1 MTELTA
7 SDGNRAPRRVRT
19 LWTGVRA
26 MTLTSAI
33 LLSACNLGPHYQRP
47 NIPAPATWTPV
58 TPESTPSQA
67 RLPDAPTWPDAQ
79 WWHGFA
85 SPDLDRLMDQA
96 QQANDDLKAAMAR
109 VQQSDAQVRIAGAPL
124 LPSLQAGF
132 TPARQR
138 TILSNGTDQ
147 AISVTTFTA
156 QLSAAYEL
164 DFWGHN
170 AALRAAAVAQDFGS
184 RYDRETVQLSLMAS
198 VASTYFT
205 ALSLRDRVEV
215 ATNNLTHERDTLRGL
230 EFEQRVGT
238 ATALDVAQQQS
249 LVDTEDATLPA
260 LRAQL
265 SHTLAALAIL
275 VGTTPD
281 QLQLGQA
288 TLEQITAPP
297 VMTGLPAELLARR
310 PDVASAEAQ
319 LIAAN
324 ANVRAARAAF
334 FPTIQLTANGGV
346 QSAALSTLLLPG
358 SRIFD
363 VGAGITQPI
372 FEGGQLAGA
381 YAQNKGRYGELLADY
396 HKAVISAF
404 GNAQDSLTEVHEAAE
419 QQLRQDRATQT
430 ARRAYDFSQQQF
442 HAGTI
447 NILTVLTTETALLTA
462 QDTQAQVR
470 LAHLSA
476 LVDLYQALGGGWD
489 TQQEQT
495 TMRGE
500 P

>member
-1 MTELTA
+1 MTESTA
-7 SDGNRAPRRVRT
+7 SDGSRAPWRART
-19 LWTGVRA
+19 PWHSVRA
-26 MTLTSAI
+26 IALSSAL
-33 LLSACNLGPHYQRP
+33 LLSACNLGPHYVRP
-47 NIPAPATWTPV
+47 DIPAPGSWTPV
-58 TPESTPSQA
+58 TPESTPSQPA
-67 RLPDAPTWPDAQ
+67 PPDVSTWPDAQ
-79 WWHGFA
+79 WWHGFG
-85 SPDLDRLMDQA
+85 SPDLDRLIDQA
-96 QQANDDLKAAMAR
+96 QQANDDLTAAVAR
-109 VQQSDAQVRIAGAPL
+109 VQQSDAQVRIAGAAL
-124 LPSLQAGF
+124 LPSLEAGF
-132 TPARQR
+132 TPQRQR
-138 TILSNGTDQ
+138 TVLTNGSNQ
-147 AISVTTFTA
+147 AISINTFTA

-164 DFWGHN
+164 DFWGRN
-170 AALRAAAVAQDFGS
+170 AALRAAAVAQAFGS
-184 RYDRETVQLSLMAS
+184 RYDRETVRLSLMAS
-198 VASTYFT
+198 VATTYFT

-215 ATNNLTHERDTLRGL
+215 AANNLTNARETLRGL
-230 EFEQRVGT
+230 EFELRVGT
-238 ATALDVAQQQS
+238 ANALDVAQQQA

-281 QLQLGQA
+281 QLQLGQTA
-288 TLEQITAPP
+288 LEQVQAPP
-297 VMTGLPAELLARR
+297 VMTGLPAGLLARR

-334 FPTIQLTANGGV
+334 LPSIQLTANGGV
-346 QSAALSTLLLPG
+346 QSAALSSLLLPG

-363 VGAGITQPI
+363 VSAGLTQPI
-372 FEGGQLAGA
+372 FEGGQIAGA
-381 YAQNKGRYGELLADY
+381 YAQTKGRFRELLADY

-404 GNAQDSLTEVHEAAE
+404 GNTQDSLTEVHETAE
-419 QQLRQDRATQT
+419 QLLRQDRATQS

-470 LAHLSA
+470 LARLAA
-476 LVDLYQALGGGWD
+476 LVSLYQALGGGWD

-495 TMRGE
+495 R
-500 P
+500 

>member
-1 MTELTA
+1 MTAAIGLRAAGRLLPLLTA
-7 SDGNRAPRRVRT
+7 A
-19 LWTGVRA
+19 A
-26 MTLTSAI
+26 
-33 LLSACNLGPHYQRP
+33 LLSACNLGPHYVRP
-47 NIPAPATWTPV
+47 DIAAPAAWTPV
-58 TPESTPSQA
+58 TAESNAS
-67 RLPDAPTWPDAQ
+67 LSKSDEGSGWPDAQ
-79 WWHGFA
+79 WWHGFGSA
-85 SPDLDRLMDQA
+85 DLDRLMNQA
-96 QQANDDLKAAMAR
+96 QQANDDLKAAVAR
-109 VQQSDAQVRIAGAPL
+109 VEQSDAQVRIAGAAL

-138 TILSNGTDQ
+138 MILPNGTNQ

-156 QLSAAYEL
+156 QLTAAYEL
-164 DFWGHN
+164 DFWGRN

-184 RYDRETVQLSLMAS
+184 RYDRATVRLSLMAG
-198 VASTYFT
+198 VATTYFT
-205 ALSLRDRVEV
+205 ALSLQDRVEV
-215 ATNNLTHERDTLRGL
+215 ATTNLARERETLSGL
-230 EFEQRVGT
+230 QFEQRVGT

-249 LVDTEDATLPA
+249 LVDTEDATVPA

-275 VGTTPD
+275 LGTTPD
-281 QLQLGQA
+281 QLQLGAA
-288 TLEQITAPP
+288 TLEQISAPP
-297 VMTGLPAELLARR
+297 VMTGLPAQLLARR

-319 LIAAN
+319 LVAAN

-334 FPTIQLTANGGV
+334 FPTIALTANGGV
-346 QSAALSTLLLPG
+346 QSSDLSTLLLPG

-363 VGAGITQPI
+363 VSAGITQPI
-372 FEGGQLAGA
+372 FEGGRLTGT
-381 YAQNKGRYGELLADY
+381 YAQSKGHYQELLADY

-404 GNAQDSLTEVHEAAE
+404 GNTQDSLTQVHEAAE

-430 ARRAYDFSQQQF
+430 ARRAYDFAQQQF

-447 NILTVLTTETALLTA
+447 NILTVLTTESALLTA

-489 TQQEQT
+489 TQQEQ
-495 TMRGE
+495 R